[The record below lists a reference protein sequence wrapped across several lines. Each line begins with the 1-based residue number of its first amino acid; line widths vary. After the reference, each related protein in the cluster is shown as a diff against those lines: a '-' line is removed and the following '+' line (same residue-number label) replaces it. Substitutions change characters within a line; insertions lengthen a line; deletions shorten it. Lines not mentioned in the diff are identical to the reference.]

1 MPDPSRAHDVSGLT
15 TAELEQARRD
25 LQASLALARPG
36 SAACVPIMAHLN
48 AIDTELAR
56 RSAGQTLALC
66 SCGFATDDRGWFDG
80 HLFQHPGHHERD
92 QPRRLP
98 ADHSQLP

>member
-15 TAELEQARRD
+15 AAGLEQARRD
-25 LQASLALARPG
+25 LRASLALARPG
-36 SAACVPIMAHLN
+36 SAACVPIVARLN

-66 SCGFATDDRGWFDG
+66 SCGFATDDRAWFDG

-92 QPRRLP
+92 QPERLP
-98 ADHSQLP
+98 ADP

>member
-1 MPDPSRAHDVSGLT
+1 MADPGRAHDVSRLT
-15 TAELEQARRD
+15 AAELERARRE

-36 SAACVPIMAHLN
+36 SAACVPIMACLS

-56 RSAGQTLALC
+56 RSAGRTPALC

-80 HLFQHPGHHERD
+80 HLFQHPGHYERD

-98 ADHSQLP
+98 VDP